1 MLFFGIAFIYS
12 GGINYNGGF
21 RALNHEGVK
30 WRKSDLFFSV
40 SAGVDLLYPLGLTG
54 SKERDP
60 LEVTPHP
67 SSTPSPSP
75 QGLLLSG
82 AGVVL
87 RSSAHID
94 GPITGLFP
102 TGIGDDFSFVVCLS
116 AWRVNNAFVVS
127 ITNGKN
133 RLQFGI
139 QLVPKKV
146 VVYITEKTS
155 VFFKYDV
162 LNGPWHSFAI
172 GVRPR
177 SVSFYAECGGV
188 RYSEQTIARP
198 QELGP
203 DSQLTIGRM
212 NLKAVQFEGVI
223 CQLDMYP
230 TAQAAAHYCDYI
242 KKQCRLADT
251 YRSPPPS
258 LENVSQYGTAS
269 TSESY
274 PTKSRPTESSTSV
287 NPNLRS
293 VNEKAMLLNTVA
305 DRSSRTNVGV
315 RATLDNAVR
324 STASLVEANDAE
336 VHSFDKSKNA
346 KEVSTTVSPTTPESW
361 IKERL
366 MLANTS
372 QHQRLADNLTQVLLK
387 TNSTLYRN
395 PVENQIQVEN
405 SEERSY
411 EAEYDAYTGNYD
423 YGYEEA
429 DFSFDYDGLWGPKG
443 EPGPPVSDL
452 LSSSRIFLFLC
463 LTEIMHFEIM
473 LNKTWIEIVLPNGQ
487 RTVIILCWQIPST
500 LKHCCETSLDLVHA
514 GDSGFP
520 SIRPLSSVT
529 HVQTAVWETFC
540 LCSIQEEKS
549 RGDTAVPHQMGQL
562 RSGCP

>member
-1 MLFFGIAFIYS
+1 M
-12 GGINYNGGF
+12 
-21 RALNHEGVK
+21 
-30 WRKSDLFFSV
+30 
-40 SAGVDLLYPLGLTG
+40 
-54 SKERDP
+54 
-60 LEVTPHP
+60 EVTPHP
-67 SSTPSPSP
+67 SSPPLPSP

-82 AGVVL
+82 AGVVFK
-87 RSSAHID
+87 SGAHID
-94 GPITGLFP
+94 APITGLFP

-146 VVYITEKTS
+146 VVYVTEKTS

-188 RYSEQTIARP
+188 RYSEQTVARP

-203 DSQLTIGRM
+203 DSQLTIGKMSLR
-212 NLKAVQFEGVI
+212 AVQFEGVI

-258 LENVSQYGTAS
+258 LEQGLDLPLLDTQIRSTVSTGSWKHRNVSRYGTAS

-274 PTKSRPTESSTSV
+274 PAKSRPTESRTSAI
-287 NPNLRS
+287 PDLRS

-305 DRSSRTNVGV
+305 DSSTRTNAGV
-315 RATLDNAVR
+315 QATLDNAIR
-324 STASLVEANDAE
+324 STDSLVEANDAE
-336 VHSFDKSKNA
+336 VHLFDKSKNG
-346 KEVSTTVSPTTPESW
+346 KEVSTIVSPTTPESW

-366 MLANTS
+366 MLANAS
-372 QHQRLADNLTQVLLK
+372 QHERLADKLTQVSLK

-395 PVENQIQVEN
+395 PVQNQIQVEN

-452 LSSSRIFLFLC
+452 LC
-463 LTEIMHFEIM
+463 
-473 LNKTWIEIVLPNGQ
+473 
-487 RTVIILCWQIPST
+487 
-500 LKHCCETSLDLVHA
+500 
-514 GDSGFP
+514 
-520 SIRPLSSVT
+520 
-529 HVQTAVWETFC
+529 
-540 LCSIQEEKS
+540 
-549 RGDTAVPHQMGQL
+549 
-562 RSGCP
+562 